1 MPIFYLIRH
10 GQTDWNQKKI
20 IMGKKD
26 IPLNPKGKNEIAAIA
41 KVISGVKFESI
52 YCSPIKR
59 ARETAELIAKKSKS
73 PVIPYEPFTEIPLDM
88 WEGESMKKLLD
99 SDVNFKLYLKSPE
112 KAILS
117 YGKSIKDFQKD
128 VWKGVVDLQSKHS
141 EGNLCI
147 VTHSDTIKIILCKS
161 LGLNIKFLHRLNIDH
176 GSLSILHLND
186 EASYLQVL
194 NYIPGATF

>member
-1 MPIFYLIRH
+1 MPTFYLIRH

-26 IPLNPKGKNEIAAIA
+26 IPLNLKGKNEIAAIA
-41 KVISGVKFESI
+41 KIISGVKFSGI

-59 ARETAELIAKKSKS
+59 ARETADLLSKKVKAA
-73 PVIPYEPFTEIPLDM
+73 VIPYEPFTEIPLDM
-88 WEGESMKKLLD
+88 WEGESIKKLLD

-128 VWKGVVDLQSKHS
+128 VWKGVVDLQVKHS

-147 VTHSDTIKIILCKS
+147 VTHCDTIKIILCKS

-186 EASYLQVL
+186 EVATLQVL
-194 NYIPGATF
+194 NCVPGVKF